1 MHVHTV
7 EDTLLLA
14 RLKDSDKKAFDSL
27 YTKYWEFV
35 FNNAYKRLT
44 NVILAEDVVQEVF
57 AQLWL
62 RRTQEAIKN
71 LPAYFYI
78 AARNQV
84 YKLQRKEQQYVPVT
98 EIVEEVKS
106 QYESADAQLLYKELL
121 AAYKGLVERL
131 PPQQREIFEM
141 KYNENL
147 EAKEIAERLQVSP
160 KQCVTN

>member
-1 MHVHTV
+1 MSVHVHTV

-44 NVILAEDVVQEVF
+44 NVNLAEDVVQEVF

-71 LPAYFYI
+71 LPAYGGTSNHFFGNYRFFLI
-78 AARNQV
+78 LLKRITFF
-84 YKLQRKEQQYVPVT
+84 VT
-98 EIVEEVKS
+98 
-106 QYESADAQLLYKELL
+106 LY
-121 AAYKGLVERL
+121 
-131 PPQQREIFEM
+131 
-141 KYNENL
+141 
-147 EAKEIAERLQVSP
+147 
-160 KQCVTN
+160 